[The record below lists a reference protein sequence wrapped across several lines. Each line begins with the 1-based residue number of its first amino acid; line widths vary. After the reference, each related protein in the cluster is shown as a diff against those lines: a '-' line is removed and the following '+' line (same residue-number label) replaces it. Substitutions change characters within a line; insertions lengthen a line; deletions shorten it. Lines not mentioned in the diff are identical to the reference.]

1 MDISSHVDPGLRCM
15 SDKELTGIILENLID
30 NAIKFHN
37 YSDRVN
43 PFVRVEITSKGDQ
56 VLLSVVDNGIGVDEK
71 NKNEIFKLFVRATD
85 RSDTGG
91 IGLYLSKLATL
102 KLGGD
107 ITVSKSMEGY
117 TVFKVL
123 LPQDL
128 SPVIEKRQAD
138 EMRREKRKQ
147 KLLKAT

>member
-1 MDISSHVDPGLRCM
+1 VDPGLRCI

-43 PFVRVEITSKGDQ
+43 PFVRIEITSKGDQ